1 MTRLLLVLA
10 IGCQARAYGTGTTT
24 TSTAP
29 SPAASEASPAPPAE
43 VRPDDRASG
52 ASSSAIITVPDTVGK
67 KQADAEAAL
76 RAAGVTGEIK
86 LYNDP
91 GTVDFSV
98 ATVCMQNP
106 GGGQQTRATLHVTL
120 RYCQPERPTTRGE
133 PPDLTGL
140 TVAEATKR
148 ARAAGYTGTVRV
160 VDASPNAC
168 KTGTVCQVTPYRWQT
183 NSDQLTLYVAPA
195 LSITMPE

>member
-1 MTRLLLVLA
+1 M
-10 IGCQARAYGTGTTT
+10 
-24 TSTAP
+24 
-29 SPAASEASPAPPAE
+29 
-43 VRPDDRASG
+43 
-52 ASSSAIITVPDTVGK
+52 PDTVGK

-91 GTVDFSV
+91 GTVDFNV
-98 ATVCMQNP
+98 ATVCQQNP

-120 RYCQPERPTTRGE
+120 RYCQPERGSTRGD

-140 TVAEATKR
+140 TVEEATKR

-160 VDASPNAC
+160 GNASPNAC
-168 KTGTVCQVTPYRWQT
+168 KTGTVCHVTPYRWTT
-183 NSDQLTLYVAPA
+183 NSDQLTLYVAPP

>member
-1 MTRLLLVLA
+1 MKVLLLVLA
-10 IGCQARAYGTGTTT
+10 MGCHAQTLTTAS
-24 TSTAP
+24 TSSSA
-29 SPAASEASPAPPAE
+29 PAPAPYSGPA
-43 VRPDDRASG
+43 PGSTDDRASG
-52 ASSSAIITVPDTVGK
+52 ASNSAIITVPDTVGK
-67 KQADAEAAL
+67 NQADAEAVL

-98 ATVCMQNP
+98 AKVCMQNP

-120 RYCQPERPTTRGE
+120 RYCQPERPTTRTD

-140 TVAEATKR
+140 TVEEATKR

-160 VDASPNAC
+160 TDAAAGAC
-168 KTGTVCQVTPYRWQT
+168 KTGTVCQVTPFRW
-183 NSDQLTLYVAPA
+183 NLNIEQLTLFVAPNV
-195 LSITMPE
+195 SITLPD